1 MTEAEWLATTDPTPM
16 LEFLRGKTSGR
27 KLRLLG
33 VAIARESW
41 DRLQDDRSRQAV
53 EVAEG
58 FADGEANASDL
69 EAASDAACDARDEQ
83 WDRWP
88 RNDEQL
94 DLSEIAR
101 ATASP
106 SLWDWFNRPHPL
118 ANYHRPSVDY
128 PFWRPLPAHCG
139 LIRDIFG
146 NPFRPIA
153 LDPSWRTEA
162 VAALAEGIY
171 ADKAFERM
179 PVLADALED
188 AGCSHEDILS
198 HCRGDGPHVK
208 GCWVVD
214 LLTGRM

>member
-1 MTEAEWLATTDPTPM
+1 MTEAEWLVSADPMPM
-16 LEFLRGKTSGR
+16 LEFLEGKASDR

-41 DRLQDDRSRQAV
+41 DDLLDDRSRRAV
-53 EVAEG
+53 EMAEE
-58 FADGEANASDL
+58 FADGKANASDL
-69 EAASDAACDARDEQ
+69 ETASEAACDARDEQ

-88 RNDEQL
+88 RNDKQL
-94 DLSEIAR
+94 DLSEVAY

-106 SLWDWFNRPHPL
+106 SLCDWLIRPL
-118 ANYHRPSVDY
+118 EVY
-128 PFWRPLPAHCG
+128 PFWRPLPTHCG

-146 NPFRPIA
+146 NPYKPVA

-162 VAALAEGIY
+162 VVGLAEGIY
-171 ADKAFERM
+171 HDHAFDRM

-188 AGCSHEDILS
+188 AGCSHGDILN

-214 LLTGRM
+214 LLTGRK